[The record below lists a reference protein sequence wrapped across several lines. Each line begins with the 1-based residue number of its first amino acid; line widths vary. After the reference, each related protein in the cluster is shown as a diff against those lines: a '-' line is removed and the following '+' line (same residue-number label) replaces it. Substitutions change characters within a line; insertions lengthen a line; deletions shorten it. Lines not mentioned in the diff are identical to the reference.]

1 MITIES
7 QVIKDGEDFIVL
19 IPDEIVAKEHL
30 KENQKLQIILLR
42 STTN

>member
-30 KENQKLQIILLR
+30 KENQIINFIILK
-42 STTN
+42 SK